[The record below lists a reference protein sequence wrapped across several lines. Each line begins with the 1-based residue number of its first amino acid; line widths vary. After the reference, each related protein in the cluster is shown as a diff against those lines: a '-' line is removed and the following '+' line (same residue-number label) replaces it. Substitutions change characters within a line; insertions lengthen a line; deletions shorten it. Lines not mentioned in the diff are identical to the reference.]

1 MTTVAETPRV
11 PARPAPAVRRIV
23 EQWLIGIGMAVSFV
37 TMGGFVLVMNRIDD
51 AAFEEVVMPALVGAD
66 AGMPVAEARMLADT
80 LASWFGIT
88 LIAVLLLSVIGLFLA
103 RRRPHRRGA
112 GWWALAA
119 GLACLLGSQLILF
132 PVAFVF
138 FVAAGFFAL
147 RPVTDG
153 SPS

>member
-1 MTTVAETPRV
+1 MTAMAETRRV
-11 PARPAPAVRRIV
+11 PARSAPAVRRTA
-23 EQWLIGIGMAVSFV
+23 EQWLMVFGMAASFL
-37 TMGGFVLVMNRIDD
+37 TMGGFVLVMNRIDV

-66 AGMPVAEARMLADT
+66 ADLPVDEARMLADT
-80 LASWFGIT
+80 LASWFGVT
-88 LIAVLLLSVIGLFLA
+88 LIAVLLLSAITLFLT
-103 RRRPHRRGA
+103 RRGPHRRGA

-119 GLACLLGSQLILF
+119 GLACLVGSQLILF